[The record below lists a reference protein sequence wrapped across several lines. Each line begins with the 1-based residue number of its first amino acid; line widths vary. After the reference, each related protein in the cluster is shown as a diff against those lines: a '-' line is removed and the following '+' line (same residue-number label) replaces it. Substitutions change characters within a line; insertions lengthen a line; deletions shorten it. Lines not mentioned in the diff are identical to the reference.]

1 MLSKNIAIDLLEVT
15 EFRQKRRYVKC
26 CKRNFAAFA
35 FRVKSNCKFIVNSK
49 QISVKTGMITLQ
61 PAYQEYEQYTEPNE
75 TIIVMHFHILNCVI
89 NEMQVFEVDD
99 PQKYK
104 VLFEK
109 ALKIW
114 KEKERG
120 YKNAAT
126 AIFYKIL
133 SMLQKDGMHTGEA
146 RNKFLYEA
154 EQYIKDNLGNSSLK
168 VAELAKRANVSE
180 TYFRKRFNEQFGM
193 SPKKYIESQRIN
205 YAVSLLQ
212 TQYYTQQQIAEMC
225 GYSDVKYFRS
235 AFKKQ
240 TDVWPSKFRY
250 KF

>member
-1 MLSKNIAIDLLEVT
+1 MLSKNIAIDMLDII
-15 EFRQKRRYVKC
+15 EFRQRKRYVNN

-35 FRVKSNCKFIVNSK
+35 FRIKSNCKFIVNGK
-49 QISVKTGMITLQ
+49 QIDALTNSMTMQ
-61 PAYQEYEQYTEPNE
+61 PPYHECEQYTDPDD

-89 NEMQVFEVDD
+89 SDLQVFEVPD
-99 PQKYK
+99 PEPYK
-104 VLFEK
+104 RLFIE
-109 ALKIW
+109 ALEIW
-114 KEKERG
+114 KAKERG

-126 AIFYKIL
+126 AIFYQIL
-133 SMLQKDGMHTGEA
+133 SMLQKDGMHTGESKY
-146 RNKFLYEA
+146 RFLYEA
-154 EQYIKDNLGNSSLK
+154 EQYIKDNLSDPTLT
-168 VAELAKRANVSE
+168 VALLAKRANISE
-180 TYFRKRFNEQFGM
+180 TYFRRCFNKQFGM